1 MIPIVE
7 HPKPTPIERPMQA
20 IEYLRAEKLRTE
32 YMGATELD
40 LFENAEEWKLK
51 SEEERQLCYMDF
63 AERYADYMCDYEKKH

>member
-7 HPKPTPIERPMQA
+7 QPKPEIIERPMQA
-20 IEYLRAEKLRTE
+20 IEYLHAEKRQSQS
-32 YMGATELD
+32 MGVTAKD
-40 LFENAEEWKLK
+40 FYENAEEWKLK